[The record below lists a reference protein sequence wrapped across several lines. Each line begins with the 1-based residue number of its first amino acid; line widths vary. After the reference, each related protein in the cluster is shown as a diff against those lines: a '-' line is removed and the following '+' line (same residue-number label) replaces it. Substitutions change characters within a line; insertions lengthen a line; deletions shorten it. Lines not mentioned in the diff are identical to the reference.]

1 MEITEIL
8 LSEKAIAEIDDGVW
22 IDDIAE
28 APGLRLKVRGWS
40 SQKVQSAKSF
50 KERRTSRKER
60 DATGAILHEA
70 QIRIIR
76 ELVAE
81 VILLDWDG
89 LTEGGKPLPYSRE
102 LARKWLTS
110 RTGDKFLGMVSDA
123 ATQVDNRLED
133 VAEELEKN

>member
-1 MEITEIL
+1 MEIHELL

-22 IDDIAE
+22 IDDITE

-40 SQKVQSAKSF
+40 SEKVQSLKSF
-50 KERRTSRKER
+50 KERRASRKER
-60 DATGAILHEA
+60 DASGNLVHAA

-89 LTEGGKPLPYSRE
+89 LTEGGKPVPYSKE

>member
-1 MEITEIL
+1 MEINEIL
-8 LSEKAIAEIDDGVW
+8 LDEKTIAEIDDGIW
-22 IDDIAE
+22 IDDITD
-28 APGLRLKVRGWS
+28 APGVRLKVRGWS
-40 SQKVQSAKSF
+40 SEKVQSLKSF
-50 KERRTSRKER
+50 KERRAPRKER
-60 DATGAILHEA
+60 DVTGNLSHAAH
-70 QIRIIR
+70 IRIIR

-81 VILLDWDG
+81 VILLDWEG
-89 LTEGGKPLPYSRE
+89 LTEAGKPIPYSKE

>member
-1 MEITEIL
+1 MDINEIL

-22 IDDIAE
+22 IDDIAD
-28 APGLRLKVRGWS
+28 APGIRLKVRGWS
-40 SQKVQSAKSF
+40 SEKVQAAKSF
-50 KERRTSRKER
+50 KERRAPRKER
-60 DATGAILHEA
+60 DATGALSHAA

-76 ELVAE
+76 ELVSD
-81 VILLDWDG
+81 VILLDWEG

-133 VAEELEKN
+133 AAEELEKN

>member
-1 MEITEIL
+1 MDINEIL

-22 IDDIAE
+22 IEDLPE
-28 APGLRLKVRGWS
+28 APGIRLKVRGWS
-40 SQKVQSAKSF
+40 SEKVQSLKSF
-50 KERRTSRKER
+50 KERRASRKDR
-60 DATGAILHEA
+60 DVSGNLAHAA

-76 ELVAE
+76 EVVAE
-81 VILLDWDG
+81 AILLDWDG
-89 LTEGGKPLPYSRE
+89 LTEGGKPVPYSKE